1 MLAGCVLWTVLYST
15 GTHTYP
21 GEAVTH
27 KHSYSHNKLR
37 QSHTSSSPSPPFP
50 SNSSLISS
58 APSLLMSC
66 PLPLWYS
73 SPPQS
78 SQWFSLSVTKGPS
91 TLKIPDGAYASNTT
105 QHAYPSLPPSL
116 PLSPLISN
124 TLSLLPG
131 LPVVWRSPPLIQFK
145 LNVEV
150 KDASKCP
157 AFPLL
162 ACLVV
167 WYFFHFLFHF
177 SCSRPVSQG
186 SFSPFLVT
194 LEAWHHSVPSLS
206 FYSFFSSASHPI
218 SVSFIGNYKHCMLNI
233 WQFVIFFNFQI

>member
-1 MLAGCVLWTVLYST
+1 MCTVDSVVQYRY
-15 GTHTYP
+15 THLSRRGSDSQTLLQSQQAQTEP
-21 GEAVTH
+21 H
-27 KHSYSHNKLR
+27 KLL
-37 QSHTSSSPSPPFP
+37 PFFP
-50 SNSSLISS
+50 SNSSPIPS

-167 WYFFHFLFHF
+167 CHFFLFHF
-177 SCSRPVSQG
+177 
-186 SFSPFLVT
+186 PFFLQPACFPE
-194 LEAWHHSVPSLS
+194 L
-206 FYSFFSSASHPI
+206 I
-218 SVSFIGNYKHCMLNI
+218 
-233 WQFVIFFNFQI
+233 

>member
-21 GEAVTH
+21 GETVTH
-27 KHSYSHNKLR
+27 KHSYSDNKLR
-37 QSHTSSSPSPPFP
+37 QSHTSSSPFFPFP
-50 SNSSLISS
+50 SSSSLIPS

-124 TLSLLPG
+124 TLALLHG

-145 LNVEV
+145 LNAEV

-167 WYFFHFLFHF
+167 CHFFHFLFHF
-177 SCSRPVSQG
+177 S
-186 SFSPFLVT
+186 FFLQPACFPG
-194 LEAWHHSVPSLS
+194 L
-206 FYSFFSSASHPI
+206 I
-218 SVSFIGNYKHCMLNI
+218 
-233 WQFVIFFNFQI
+233 

>member
-37 QSHTSSSPSPPFP
+37 QSHTSSSPFPPTAALFLQLHP
-50 SNSSLISS
+50 S
-58 APSLLMSC
+58 SC

-167 WYFFHFLFHF
+167 CHFFLFHF
-177 SCSRPVSQG
+177 
-186 SFSPFLVT
+186 PFFLQPACFPE
-194 LEAWHHSVPSLS
+194 L
-206 FYSFFSSASHPI
+206 I
-218 SVSFIGNYKHCMLNI
+218 
-233 WQFVIFFNFQI
+233 

>member
-37 QSHTSSSPSPPFP
+37 QSHTSSSPFPPFP
-50 SNSSLISS
+50 SNSSLIPS

-66 PLPLWYS
+66 PLPFWYS

-167 WYFFHFLFHF
+167 CHFFHFLFHF
-177 SCSRPVSQG
+177 
-186 SFSPFLVT
+186 PFFLQPACFPG
-194 LEAWHHSVPSLS
+194 L
-206 FYSFFSSASHPI
+206 I
-218 SVSFIGNYKHCMLNI
+218 
-233 WQFVIFFNFQI
+233 

>member
-37 QSHTSSSPSPPFP
+37 QSHTSSSPFPPFP
-50 SNSSLISS
+50 SNSSLIPS

-145 LNVEV
+145 LN
-150 KDASKCP
+150 
-157 AFPLL
+157 
-162 ACLVV
+162 
-167 WYFFHFLFHF
+167 
-177 SCSRPVSQG
+177 
-186 SFSPFLVT
+186 
-194 LEAWHHSVPSLS
+194 
-206 FYSFFSSASHPI
+206 
-218 SVSFIGNYKHCMLNI
+218 
-233 WQFVIFFNFQI
+233 